1 MFTATIPPGS
11 VSSSSPAQLVAF
23 GRPAPTGAV
32 SFLDISNAVVA
43 TAPTEAASAPQTM
56 ALLGTPFAAG
66 STPYE
71 SFVAAA
77 GQNPAIGPQP
87 FGVAVGDF
95 NSDGIQDLVTAG
107 VGDGL
112 LS

>member
-1 MFTATIPPGS
+1 
-11 VSSSSPAQLVAF
+11 LVAF

-32 SFLDISNAVVA
+32 SFLDISNGNAVVA

-71 SFVAAA
+71 SFAAAA
-77 GQNPAIGPQP
+77 GKNSAIGPRS

-112 LS
+112 LSVLLGNG